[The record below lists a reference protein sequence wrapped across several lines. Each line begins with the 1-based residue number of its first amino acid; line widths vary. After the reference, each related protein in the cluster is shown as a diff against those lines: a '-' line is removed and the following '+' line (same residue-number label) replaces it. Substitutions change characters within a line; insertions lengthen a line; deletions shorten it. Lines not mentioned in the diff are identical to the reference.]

1 MKKPLVVLAALATI
15 GLWDAAASSAAASK
29 CDRVLTPGEDLA
41 RVADDCRTSTTF
53 TIKDGSYK
61 LSGPVE
67 AHSGDV
73 FKGVY
78 SDGSRPQIDANGASN
93 AFYAGGTNRVTIRG
107 LSITGTRG
115 GDWCEPACGSAIKG
129 QGGTNLHLINV
140 RLHHN
145 PNQGIGNPGKGFL
158 LKNSEID
165 HNGSRSFTALDGD
178 PATRGGASTAGIKLT
193 NSSANIRNNRIH
205 HNFWHGLWC
214 DRLAGP
220 TVVTGN
226 DIYNNGKTGIK
237 YEKCRGGALNNNT
250 VNHNGYR
257 HRGGSVAGILLQTP
271 QNVEI
276 ANNDLKLNREKGIWV
291 RHGDRQT
298 RISGVRIHHNSVGT
312 LWGCQMSGVMCWA
325 NGR

>member
-1 MKKPLVVLAALATI
+1 MKKPFVVLAALATI
-15 GLWDAAASSAAASK
+15 GLWATAAAAGAASK

-61 LSGPVE
+61 LSGPVQ

-78 SDGSRPQIDANGASN
+78 SDGSRPQIDANGARN

-107 LSITGTRG
+107 LSVTGTKG

-129 QGGTNLHLINV
+129 QEGTNLHLVNV

-145 PNQGIGNPGKGFL
+145 PNQGIGNPGEGFL

-178 PATRGGASTAGIKLT
+178 PLTGGSASTAGIKLT

-220 TVVTGN
+220 IVATGN

-298 RISGVRIHHNSVGT
+298 RISGVRIHHNSVRT